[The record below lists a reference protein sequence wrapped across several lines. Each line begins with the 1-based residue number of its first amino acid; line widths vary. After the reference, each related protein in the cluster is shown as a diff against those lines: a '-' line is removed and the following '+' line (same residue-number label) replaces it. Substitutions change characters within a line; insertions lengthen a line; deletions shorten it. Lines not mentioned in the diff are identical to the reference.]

1 MNFGDIWSE
10 NGKIKRAQD
19 DKIAANEVEKADW
32 N

>member
-10 NGKIKRAQD
+10 NGKIKRAHD